1 MGEDTGASAL
11 PASFEM
17 AWGVRERPT
26 KGPKR
31 GLSLDQIV
39 AAGVKV
45 AATDGLGA
53 VSMNRVAKEVGTSA
67 MALYRYVSSKD
78 ELLALMGDTVIGES
92 RFTAGDGGWR
102 VELTRWAWAE
112 LNAYGNHPWSL
123 QVPIHGP
130 PVTPKTIAFLE
141 QGLRCLAGTPLTP
154 QDKLSACLTLSSFTR
169 AWAQLGA
176 QLDPAY
182 GTNDRELME
191 GYERALR
198 SVADREHFPALY
210 EVLDAHAFTP
220 GQDDHLDD
228 DFVFGVE
235 RLMDGFEALI
245 NLRGAV

>member
-39 AAGVKV
+39 AAGMRV
-45 AATDGLGA
+45 ADADGFGA

-67 MALYRYVSSKD
+67 MALYRYVASKD
-78 ELLALMGDTVIGES
+78 ELLALMGDEVIGEVG
-92 RFTAGDGGWR
+92 FTTGDGGWR
-102 VELTRWAWAE
+102 VELTRWAWAAIE
-112 LNAYGNHPWSL
+112 AYNNHPWGL

-130 PVTPKTIAFLE
+130 PVTPKTIAYLE
-141 QGLRCLAGTPLTP
+141 QGLRCMAGTPLTP
-154 QDKLSACLTLSSFTR
+154 GDKISIALTVSNYTR
-169 AWAQLGA
+169 AWAMLGA

-182 GTNDRELME
+182 GTNERELMDT
-191 GYERALR
+191 YERTLR
-198 SVADREHFPALY
+198 SVTDREHFPALH

-220 GQDDHLDD
+220 GQDDELYD
-228 DFVFGVE
+228 DFTFGLD
-235 RLMDGFEALI
+235 RIMDGTEALI